1 MKRADYG
8 NKQQQQQLSHKVSAE
23 FPNSWGIK
31 DRCKS
36 NVSRV
41 LLLGSGQFKLA
52 VSLLATAEAPVTG
65 AELCDHSRQQ
75 QRSQKFTRTG
85 CQLVRTKTLREQRIS
100 VVSGRLETN

>member
-1 MKRADYG
+1 MFCTDMKRADYG

-23 FPNSWGIK
+23 LPNSWGIK

-52 VSLLATAEAPVTG
+52 VGLLATAEAPVTG

-75 QRSQKFTRTG
+75 QRS
-85 CQLVRTKTLREQRIS
+85 
-100 VVSGRLETN
+100 

>member
-1 MKRADYG
+1 MKRADFQ

-23 FPNSWGIK
+23 LPNSWSIK
-31 DRCKS
+31 ERCKS

-41 LLLGSGQFKLA
+41 LLLGSGEFKLA

-75 QRSQKFTRTG
+75 QRSQSETG
-85 CQLVRTKTLREQRIS
+85 CQLVRTRAPREQRIS